1 MYTIGSGARN
11 GNGKRLFIYLF
22 IYFINLWVPEIRE
35 VNESNIYIY
44 ILTSR
49 VVDLISQKPQ
59 KGSL

>member
-1 MYTIGSGARN
+1 VLETAMEN
-11 GNGKRLFIYLF
+11 VYLF

-44 ILTSR
+44 IYIYIYILTSR

>member
-1 MYTIGSGARN
+1 MLETAMEN
-11 GNGKRLFIYLF
+11 VYLF

-44 ILTSR
+44 IYIYILTSR